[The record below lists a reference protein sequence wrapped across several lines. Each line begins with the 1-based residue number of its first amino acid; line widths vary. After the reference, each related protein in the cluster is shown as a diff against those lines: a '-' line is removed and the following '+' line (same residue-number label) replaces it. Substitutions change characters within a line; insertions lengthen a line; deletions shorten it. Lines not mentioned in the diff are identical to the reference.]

1 MASPGTLGFKQLAVH
16 PPAPTTGFAIIYT
29 LTDNVVYLQD
39 SLGNIIPLGTASGI
53 IALSGDVTAVG
64 PGVASAVVGF
74 VGGKTASQ
82 IAQSVDDTQG
92 ATSVNFPNTLAKR
105 DASGNFSAGV
115 ITAALTGAASANVL
129 KSGDTMSGNL
139 NMSGNKVTNLDTP
152 TSASDAVRK
161 DYVDSG
167 LALKFDKAGG
177 TITGGVVITDG
188 SSLALVVDGN
198 VFVVDAANNRVGI
211 NKLNPTEALDVVGN
225 GAFTGTIIASNLTG
239 TNTGDVTVLD
249 TNSID
254 LLLTGQQLQAFVRYA
269 DTTIDETVAGIRV
282 APLSLTNS
290 QIALAAA
297 IAYSKLN
304 LSNSITNSDISTS
317 AAIAYSKLD
326 LANSVTNSD
335 IAATANIVRSK
346 IASGTAWRL
355 VINGAVGA
363 MIDAPAITASR
374 ALISDSNGIPTHSAV
389 SDTELSYLLGTTSN
403 IQSQINSISGS
414 IGSLS
419 GDVTGTQSAT
429 IVALVGG
436 KTATQVST
444 SVDDTIAATSAATP
458 STIVKRDA
466 SANLEAN
473 RISQSIMRLRGTTE
487 NLDVSANPSSSYS
500 LVMPTSQGVAGTFLS
515 NDGLG
520 NLSWTSPVVNVDGGV
535 PDSVFVL
542 GLDVNGGTP

>member
-304 LSNSITNSDISTS
+304 L
-317 AAIAYSKLD
+317 
-326 LANSVTNSD
+326 ANSVTNSD

-355 VINGAVGA
+355 VINDAVGA